1 MCIRDR
7 SLTDTTLIAE
17 FISGNSNSFS
27 ILLDRYQKRVY
38 GFIFSKVHDTDLADD
53 IFQDTFIKVVK
64 NLRLRKYND
73 EGRFL
78 SWVIRIAH
86 NLIMDHFRKIKRL
99 PKHESKIENFD
110 VLDCL
115 IEQSSS
121 IEEGMIE
128 SQIHADLSLLIE
140 ELPDSQKDVL
150 RMRLFQDMSFK
161 DIGDQTG
168 VSINTALG
176 RMRYA
181 VINLRKMIEERN
193 LIFTQSVSYTHLTLP
208 TKA

>member
-1 MCIRDR
+1 M
-7 SLTDTTLIAE
+7 SLSDTTLIAE

-38 GFIFSKVHDTDLADD
+38 GFIYSKVHDPDLADD

-64 NLRLRKYND
+64 NLRLGKYSD

-86 NLIMDHFRKIKRL
+86 NLIMDHYRKIKRL

-110 VLDCL
+110 VMHRLA
-115 IEQSSS
+115 EQNSS
-121 IEEGMIE
+121 IEESMIE
-128 SQIHADLSLLIE
+128 TQIHADLSLLIK
-140 ELPDSQKDVL
+140 ELPDSQKEVL

-161 DIGDQTG
+161 EIGDQTG

-193 LIFTQSVSYTHLTLP
+193 LIFTQ
-208 TKA
+208 

>member
-1 MCIRDR
+1 M
-7 SLTDTTLIAE
+7 SLTDTTLIAG

-27 ILLDRYQKRVY
+27 ILQDRYQKRVY
-38 GFIFSKVHDTDLADD
+38 GFIFSKVNDPGLADD

-64 NLRLRKYND
+64 SLRLGKYKD

-86 NLIMDHFRKIKRL
+86 NLIMDHYRKINRL
-99 PKHESKIENFD
+99 PKHESRIENFD
-110 VLDCL
+110 VLDRL
-115 IEQSSS
+115 IEQSTS
-121 IEEGMIE
+121 IEDSMIE
-128 SQIHADLSLLIE
+128 TQIHADLSILIE
-140 ELPDSQKDVL
+140 ELPDNQKEVL
-150 RMRLFQDMSFK
+150 LMRLFKDMSFK
-161 DIGDQTG
+161 EIADHTD

-193 LIFTQSVSYTHLTLP
+193 LIFTQ
-208 TKA
+208 

>member
-1 MCIRDR
+1 M
-7 SLTDTTLIAE
+7 SPSDTILITE

-38 GFIFSKVHDTDLADD
+38 GFIFSKIHDTDLAND
-53 IFQDTFIKVVK
+53 IFQETFIKVIK
-64 NLRLRKYND
+64 NLRLGKYND

-86 NLIMDHFRKIKRL
+86 NLIMDHFRKINRI

-110 VLDCL
+110 ILDLL
-115 IEQSSS
+115 IEQSIS
-121 IEEGMIE
+121 IEESMIE
-128 SQIHADLSLLIE
+128 TQIHSDLLLLID
-140 ELPDSQKDVL
+140 ELPDSQKEVL

-193 LIFTQSVSYTHLTLP
+193 LIFTQ
-208 TKA
+208 

>member
-1 MCIRDR
+1 M
-7 SLTDTTLIAE
+7 SLSDTTLIAE

-38 GFIFSKVHDTDLADD
+38 GFIYSKVHDPDLADD

-64 NLRLRKYND
+64 NLRLGKYND

-86 NLIMDHFRKIKRL
+86 NLIMDHYRKIKRL

-110 VLDCL
+110 VLDRL
-115 IEQSSS
+115 VEQNSS
-121 IEEGMIE
+121 IEESMIE
-128 SQIHADLSLLIE
+128 TQIHADLSLLIE
-140 ELPDSQKDVL
+140 ELPDSQKEVL

-161 DIGDQTG
+161 EIGEQTG

-193 LIFTQSVSYTHLTLP
+193 LIFTQ
-208 TKA
+208 

>member
-1 MCIRDR
+1 M
-7 SLTDTTLIAE
+7 SLNDTTLIAE
-17 FISGNSNSFS
+17 FLSGNSNSFS

-38 GFIFSKVHDTDLADD
+38 GFIFSKVNDPDLADD

-64 NLRLRKYND
+64 SLRLGKYND

-86 NLIMDHFRKIKRL
+86 NLIMDHYRKINRL

-110 VLDCL
+110 VLDRL
-115 IEQSSS
+115 VEQGNS
-121 IEEGMIE
+121 IEETIIE
-128 SQIHADLSLLIE
+128 TQIQSDLSTLIE
-140 ELPDSQKDVL
+140 ELTDNQKEVL
-150 RMRLFQDMSFK
+150 RMRLYQQMSFK
-161 DIGDQTG
+161 EIGDHTG

-193 LIFTQSVSYTHLTLP
+193 LIFTQ
-208 TKA
+208 

>member
-1 MCIRDR
+1 M
-7 SLTDTTLIAE
+7 SLSDTTLIDE

-38 GFIFSKVHDTDLADD
+38 GFIYSKVHDPDLADD

-64 NLRLRKYND
+64 NLRLGKYKD

-86 NLIMDHFRKIKRL
+86 NLIMDHYRKYKRL

-110 VLDCL
+110 VMHRLA
-115 IEQSSS
+115 EQNSS
-121 IEEGMIE
+121 IEESMIE
-128 SQIHADLSLLIE
+128 TQIHADLSLLIE
-140 ELPDSQKDVL
+140 ELPVSQKEVL

-161 DIGDQTG
+161 EIGDQTG

-193 LIFTQSVSYTHLTLP
+193 LIFTQ
-208 TKA
+208 

>member
-1 MCIRDR
+1 M
-7 SLTDTTLIAE
+7 SLSDTTLIAE
-17 FISGNSNSFS
+17 FMSGNSNSFS
-27 ILLDRYQKRVY
+27 ILLDRYQKRVS
-38 GFIFSKVHDTDLADD
+38 GFIFSKVHDPDLADD

-64 NLRLRKYND
+64 NLRLGKYND

-86 NLIMDHFRKIKRL
+86 NLIMDHYRKINRL

-110 VLDCL
+110 VLNRL
-115 IEQSSS
+115 VEQSSS
-121 IEEGMIE
+121 IEENMIE
-128 SQIHADLSLLIE
+128 NQIHSDLSKLIE
-140 ELPDSQKDVL
+140 ELPDSQKEVL
-150 RMRLFQDMSFK
+150 RMRLFKDMSFK
-161 DIGDQTG
+161 EIGDHTG

-193 LIFTQSVSYTHLTLP
+193 LIFTQ
-208 TKA
+208 

>member
-1 MCIRDR
+1 M

-38 GFIFSKVHDTDLADD
+38 GFIYSKVHDPDLADD

-64 NLRLRKYND
+64 NLRLGKYND

-110 VLDCL
+110 ILDCL

-140 ELPDSQKDVL
+140 ELPDSQKEVL

-161 DIGDQTG
+161 EIGDQTG

-193 LIFTQSVSYTHLTLP
+193 LIFTQ
-208 TKA
+208 

>member
-1 MCIRDR
+1 M
-7 SLTDTTLIAE
+7 SLSDTTLIAE

-38 GFIFSKVHDTDLADD
+38 GFIFSKIHDPDLADD

-64 NLRLRKYND
+64 NLRLGKYND

-86 NLIMDHFRKIKRL
+86 NLIMDHYRKINRI
-99 PKHESKIENFD
+99 PKHESKIESFD
-110 VLDCL
+110 ILDRL
-115 IEQSSS
+115 IEQSIN
-121 IEEGMIE
+121 IEERMIKT
-128 SQIHADLSLLIE
+128 QIHSDLFLLID
-140 ELPDSQKDVL
+140 ELPDTQKEVL
-150 RMRLFQDMSFK
+150 RMRLFQEMSFK

-193 LIFTQSVSYTHLTLP
+193 LIFTQ
-208 TKA
+208 

>member
-1 MCIRDR
+1 M
-7 SLTDTTLIAE
+7 SLSDTTLIAE

-38 GFIFSKVHDTDLADD
+38 GFIYSKVHDPDLADD

-64 NLRLRKYND
+64 NLRLGKYND

-86 NLIMDHFRKIKRL
+86 NLIMDHYRKIKRL

-110 VLDCL
+110 VLDRL
-115 IEQSSS
+115 VEQNSS
-121 IEEGMIE
+121 IEESMIE
-128 SQIHADLSLLIE
+128 TQIHADLSLLIE
-140 ELPDSQKDVL
+140 ELPDSQKEVL

-161 DIGDQTG
+161 EIGDQTG

-193 LIFTQSVSYTHLTLP
+193 LIFTQ
-208 TKA
+208 

>member
-1 MCIRDR
+1 M

-38 GFIFSKVHDTDLADD
+38 GFIFSKVNDPDLADD

-64 NLRLRKYND
+64 SLRLGKYKD

-86 NLIMDHFRKIKRL
+86 NLIMDHYRKINRL
-99 PKHESKIENFD
+99 PKHESRIENFD
-110 VLDCL
+110 VLDRL
-115 IEQSSS
+115 IEQSTS
-121 IEEGMIE
+121 IEDSMIE
-128 SQIHADLSLLIE
+128 TQIHADLSILIE
-140 ELPDSQKDVL
+140 ELPDNQKEVL
-150 RMRLFQDMSFK
+150 LMRLFKDMSFK
-161 DIGDQTG
+161 EIADHTD

-193 LIFTQSVSYTHLTLP
+193 LIFTQ
-208 TKA
+208 

>member
-1 MCIRDR
+1 M
-7 SLTDTTLIAE
+7 SLSDTTLIAE
-17 FISGNSNSFS
+17 FISGNGNSFS
-27 ILLDRYQKRVY
+27 ILLDRYQKRIY
-38 GFIFSKVHDTDLADD
+38 GFIYSKVHDTDLADD

-64 NLRLRKYND
+64 NLRLGKYKD

-86 NLIMDHFRKIKRL
+86 NLIMDHYRKYKRL

-110 VLDCL
+110 VMHRLA
-115 IEQSSS
+115 EQNSS
-121 IEEGMIE
+121 IEESMIE
-128 SQIHADLSLLIE
+128 TQIHADLSLLIK
-140 ELPDSQKDVL
+140 ELPDSQKEVL

-161 DIGDQTG
+161 EIGDQTG

-193 LIFTQSVSYTHLTLP
+193 LIFTQ
-208 TKA
+208 

>member
-1 MCIRDR
+1 M

-64 NLRLRKYND
+64 NLRLRKYSD

-161 DIGDQTG
+161 EIGDQTG

-193 LIFTQSVSYTHLTLP
+193 LIFTQ
-208 TKA
+208 

>member
-1 MCIRDR
+1 M
-7 SLTDTTLIAE
+7 SLSDTTLIAE

-27 ILLDRYQKRVY
+27 ILLERYQKRIY
-38 GFIFSKVHDTDLADD
+38 GFIFSKVHDHDLADD

-64 NLRLRKYND
+64 NLRLGKYND

-86 NLIMDHFRKIKRL
+86 NLIMDHYRKIKRL
-99 PKHESKIENFD
+99 PKHESKIEYFD
-110 VLDCL
+110 VLDRL
-115 IEQSSS
+115 VEQNSS
-121 IEEGMIE
+121 IEESMIE
-128 SQIHADLSLLIE
+128 TQIHADLSLLIE
-140 ELPDSQKDVL
+140 ELPDSQKEVL

-161 DIGDQTG
+161 EIGDQTG

-193 LIFTQSVSYTHLTLP
+193 LIFTQ
-208 TKA
+208 

>member
-1 MCIRDR
+1 M
-7 SLTDTTLIAE
+7 SLSDTTLIAE

-38 GFIFSKVHDTDLADD
+38 GFIYSKVHDPDLADD

-64 NLRLRKYND
+64 NLRLGKYND

-86 NLIMDHFRKIKRL
+86 NLIMDHYRKIKRL

-110 VLDCL
+110 VLDRL
-115 IEQSSS
+115 VEQNSS
-121 IEEGMIE
+121 IEESMIE
-128 SQIHADLSLLIE
+128 TQIHADLSLLIE
-140 ELPDSQKDVL
+140 ELPDSQKEVL
-150 RMRLFQDMSFK
+150 RMRLFQEMSFK
-161 DIGDQTG
+161 EIGEQTG

-193 LIFTQSVSYTHLTLP
+193 LIFTQ
-208 TKA
+208 

>member
-1 MCIRDR
+1 M

-17 FISGNSNSFS
+17 FTSGNSNSFS
-27 ILLDRYQKRVY
+27 ILLDRHQKRVY
-38 GFIFSKVHDTDLADD
+38 GFIFSKVNDPDLADD

-64 NLRLRKYND
+64 SLRLGKYKD

-86 NLIMDHFRKIKRL
+86 NLIMDHYRKINRL
-99 PKHESKIENFD
+99 PKHESSIENFD
-110 VLDCL
+110 VLDRL
-115 IEQSSS
+115 VEQGKS
-121 IEEGMIE
+121 IEETIIE
-128 SQIHADLSLLIE
+128 TQIQYDLSILIE
-140 ELPDSQKDVL
+140 ELPDNQKEVL
-150 RMRLFQDMSFK
+150 LMRLFKDMSFK
-161 DIGDQTG
+161 EIADHTR

-193 LIFTQSVSYTHLTLP
+193 LIFTQ
-208 TKA
+208 

>member
-1 MCIRDR
+1 MSLSDT
-7 SLTDTTLIAE
+7 SLTAD
-17 FISGNSNSFS
+17 FISGNNNSFS

-38 GFIFSKVHDTDLADD
+38 RFIYSKVNDPDLAND

-64 NLRLRKYND
+64 NLRLGKYND

-86 NLIMDHFRKIKRL
+86 NLIMDHYRKIKRL

-110 VLDCL
+110 LLESLV
-115 IEQSSS
+115 EQSSS
-121 IEEGMIE
+121 IEESMIE
-128 SQIHADLSLLIE
+128 TQIHADITLLIE
-140 ELPDSQKDVL
+140 ELPDSQKEVL

-161 DIGDQTG
+161 EIGDQTG

-193 LIFTQSVSYTHLTLP
+193 LIFTQ
-208 TKA
+208 